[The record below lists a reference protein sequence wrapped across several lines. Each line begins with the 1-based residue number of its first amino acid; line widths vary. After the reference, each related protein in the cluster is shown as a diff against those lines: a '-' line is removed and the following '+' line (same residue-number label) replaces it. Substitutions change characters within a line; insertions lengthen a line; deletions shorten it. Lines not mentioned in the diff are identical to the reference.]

1 MNFTLIIVLLILILA
16 AVHGY
21 KKGITKELSG
31 LISWAATLFIMALVI
46 MLYTSFQNDEERNII
61 FTVILLIIVAVIY
74 SVVGFVLKP
83 VKFIAKLPLFH
94 FLDQILGLV
103 TGIGEGILIVWL
115 LYVLNES
122 GTLGQFGDLIR
133 TDTAR
138 SEILTFIYEY
148 NYLIKIAA
156 GF

>member
-31 LISWAATLFIMALVI
+31 LISWAVTLFVMALII
-46 MLYTSFQNDEERNII
+46 MLYTSFQNNEGRNTI
-61 FTVILLIIVAVIY
+61 FTVILLIIVGMIY
-74 SVVGFVLKP
+74 SVVRFVLKP
-83 VKFIAKLPLFH
+83 AKFIAKLPLFH

-103 TGIGEGILIVWL
+103 IGVGEGILIVWL

-122 GTLGQFGDLIR
+122 GTLGQFGDMIR

>member
-31 LISWAATLFIMALVI
+31 LISWAVTLFVIALVI
-46 MLYTSFQNDEERNII
+46 MLYTSFQNNEGRNTI
-61 FTVILLIIVAVIY
+61 FTIILLIIVGMIY
-74 SVVGFVLKP
+74 SVVRFVLKP
-83 VKFIAKLPLFH
+83 AKFIAKLPLFH

-103 TGIGEGILIVWL
+103 IGIGEGILIVWL

-122 GTLGQFGDLIR
+122 GTLGQFGDMIR

-138 SEILTFIYEY
+138 SEILSLLYEY

>member
-1 MNFTLIIVLLILILA
+1 MNFTLIIVFLIVIFA
-16 AVHGY
+16 TIHGY

-31 LISWAATLFIMALVI
+31 LVSWAVTLFVMALVI
-46 MLYTSFQNDEERNII
+46 MLYTSFHNNEGKNMVFTII
-61 FTVILLIIVAVIY
+61 ILIMVAIIY
-74 SVVGFVLKP
+74 SVVRFILKP
-83 VKFIAKLPLFH
+83 AKFIAKLPLFR

-103 TGIGEGILIVWL
+103 IGAGEGILIVWL
-115 LYVLNES
+115 LYVINES
-122 GTLGQFGDLIR
+122 GVFGGFGEMIY

-138 SEILTFIYEY
+138 SEILSLIYEY